1 MSTAALDYKT
11 MSNAALFALAQQR
24 LGKCNDWQVSFELHR
39 RGGREIFR
47 QATLWCRSPVRL
59 ERELGA
65 HILGQLGWRKDHF
78 RQQSIKLLIHMLD
91 DSEPRV
97 IASAAY
103 ALGHRSASEAVSK
116 LVSLAGH
123 RQVEVRRG
131 VVSGLSGQ
139 SSDAAINALIQLSQD
154 RAKEVRNWA
163 TFGLGDLIDTDS
175 EEIRAALVQRL
186 TDPYLDVRFEALKGL
201 ANRKHPQAL
210 AWTLDTLRDEKQL
223 CAGHLDA
230 AETLADARLRP
241 DLLRI
246 KADCLKD
253 QTDPNGYFM
262 HGLERAITACSTNDL
277 S

>member
-1 MSTAALDYKT
+1 MSIVALDYKS

-24 LGKCNDWQVSFELHR
+24 LGKRNDWQISIELHR
-39 RGGREIFR
+39 RGGREIF
-47 QATLWCRSPVRL
+47 QQSALWCRSPVRL

-103 ALGHRSASEAVSK
+103 ALGHRSASEAVNK

-123 RQVEVRRG
+123 RHAEVRQG

-139 SSDAAINALIQLSQD
+139 TSDAAIYALIQLSQD

-163 TFGLGDLIDTDS
+163 TFGLGDLIDTDN
-175 EEIRAALVQRL
+175 EKIRAALVQRL
-186 TDPYLDVRFEALKGL
+186 TDPYLDVRFEALNGL

-210 AWTLDTLRDEKQL
+210 AWTLDALRHEKQL

-230 AETLADARLRP
+230 AETLADARLLP

-246 KADCLKD
+246 KAECLKD

-262 HGLERAITACSTNDL
+262 HCLERAISACSDKNP